1 MSFQK
6 VTDELFVADL
16 KASGGVAIQ
25 LTGRRDVSFGN
36 GHVYYN
42 ADMADHVL
50 WGVGDNM
57 PNSMRKLIER
67 NSIVFPLLQSSRDM
81 IYGSGVGFFKKN
93 IVDNKLELVP
103 FTDTKLEEWCEDV
116 NLPSLIIERI
126 NQRVDNAN
134 IFTRWIWDLK
144 SKWFRL
150 ETSDSFTTRIGKPE
164 AKKPVTEF
172 HSNPYFGETLRQT
185 LGESDKISA
194 FAERNMDENRL
205 NTVTIRHTREGIPG
219 QPFYAFPSWWC
230 GQDAVELANLIIE
243 FHKNGIFNGYN
254 IKYLIRMPKDHFKEG
269 NGKSLSE
276 NEQQV
281 KWKSFEENFSKWLG
295 GQKNVNKSLIVKY
308 LRGSDGKMLDNVDV
322 QPLKNEMSDEAYEKV
337 WEIANRSIANSIG
350 LLPTLAGVNPGK
362 GNDSGSQI
370 RVMAEF
376 QQHFRTPIHRHFV
389 LEDVRLALRSL
400 GYTDVIPKFQ
410 DVQITTLDANPTGS
424 QAVINHS

>member
-1 MSFQK
+1 MSFQQ
-6 VTDELFVADL
+6 VTDNLFVADL
-16 KASGGVAIQ
+16 KGGGGVAIQ
-25 LTGRRDVSFGN
+25 LTGRRDVSFGSSQ
-36 GHVYYN
+36 VYYN
-42 ADMADHVL
+42 ADIADHVL

-57 PNSMRKLIER
+57 PNNMRKLIER

-81 IYGSGVGFFKKN
+81 IYGSGVGFFKRK
-93 IVDNKLELVP
+93 ITDNKLELVP
-103 FTDTKLEEWCEDV
+103 YTDTKLEEWCDDV
-116 NLPSLIIERI
+116 NLPSLIIDRI

-134 IFTRWIWDLK
+134 IFTRWIWDPR
-144 SKWFRL
+144 SKWYRL
-150 ETSDSFTTRIGKPE
+150 ETADSFTTRIGKPNDQ
-164 AKKPVTEF
+164 KTVHEF
-172 HSNPYFGETLRQT
+172 HSNPYFGETFCQKLEQSGKT
-185 LGESDKISA
+185 PA
-194 FAERNMDENRL
+194 FQERNWEENRL

-243 FHKNGIFNGYN
+243 FHKNGIMNGYN
-254 IKYLIRMPKDHFKEG
+254 IKYLIRMPKDHFKD
-269 NGKSLSE
+269 GKNSSE
-276 NEQQV
+276 AEQAA
-281 KWKSFEENFSKWLG
+281 KWKSFEENFSRWLG
-295 GQKNVNKSLIVKY
+295 GQKNVNKSLIIKY

-322 QPLKNEMSDEAYEKV
+322 QPLKNEMSDEAYEKI

-389 LEDVRLALRSL
+389 LEDIRLALRSL
-400 GYTDVIPKFQ
+400 GYTDVVPKFQ

>member
-1 MSFQK
+1 MSFQQ
-6 VTDELFVADL
+6 VSDNLYIADL
-16 KASGGVAIQ
+16 KTGGGVAIQ
-25 LTGRRDVSFGN
+25 LTGRRDASFGN
-36 GHVYYN
+36 GGTYWN
-42 ADMADHVL
+42 ASMADHVQ
-50 WGVGDNM
+50 WGPADSL
-57 PNSMRKLIER
+57 PNTMRKLIER
-67 NSIVFPLLQSSRDM
+67 NSIVFPLLQSARDM
-81 IYGSGVGFFKKN
+81 IYGSGVGFFKRQTTA
-93 IVDNKLELVP
+93 DNKLELVP

-116 NLPSLIIERI
+116 SLPSLIIERI

-134 IFTRWIWDLK
+134 IFTRWVWAPQ

-150 ETSDSFTTRIGKPE
+150 ETSDSFSTRIGVPA
-164 AKKPVTEF
+164 AKKPVSEF
-172 HSNPYFGETLRQT
+172 HYNPYFGQTLRY
-185 LGESDKISA
+185 LDESDKIPVFS
-194 FAERNMDENRL
+194 ERDFDANRL

-219 QPFYAFPSWWC
+219 QPFYSFPSWWC

-243 FHKNGIFNGYN
+243 FHKNGILNGYN
-254 IKYLIRMPKDHFKEG
+254 IKYLIRMPKDHFRESG
-269 NGKSLSE
+269 GKNLSE
-276 NEQQV
+276 AEQMV
-281 KWKSFEENFSKWLG
+281 KWKNWEENFSRWLS

-322 QPLKNEMSDEAYEKV
+322 QPLKNEMSDEAYEKI

-389 LEDVRLALRSL
+389 LEDIRLALRSL

-410 DVQITTLDANPTGS
+410 DVQITTLDANPTGA